1 MAAQSEGIR
10 KLMAAEKLAATMVAD
25 ARKKKAIR
33 LKEAKEEAAK
43 EIEAYKSQRES
54 AFQEQLKKFGD
65 SKDDFAQKMEEDKKK
80 KLVKIDADVKQH
92 KAQVIQQ
99 VLELVYNIQPQLHQ
113 NARFDVK

>member
-1 MAAQSEGIR
+1 
-10 KLMAAEKLAATMVAD
+10 
-25 ARKKKAIR
+25 
-33 LKEAKEEAAK
+33 
-43 EIEAYKSQRES
+43 
-54 AFQEQLKKFGD
+54 
-65 SKDDFAQKMEEDKKK
+65 MEEDKKK